1 MTTILPVAI
10 IGGGPSGLAAAAH
23 LVQYQQPFIL
33 FESGPSLGSHFL
45 DYGDVRLFST
55 WRYNIDAAS
64 KKLFEQHGVILPEA
78 DKLPYGREIA
88 THYLQPLGALPELQP
103 HIHLNSR
110 VIHLQRQGLDKV
122 KTADRD
128 QRPFVL
134 TVENSTGTWQTIQ
147 ARAVIDATGTW
158 ENPNPVISGGTRDTP
173 ADLIDYGIPSI
184 LGTDQKH
191 FESKRIAVVGS
202 GHSAFNSLLDLIQLK
217 EKFPATDVTWII
229 RKAAPDETLGGSK
242 ADQLAERGALGMRIK
257 ALLDH
262 GDITVQTSTFIQS
275 LTLLDDHQILIGA
288 EQNGHSI
295 ELGPFDR
302 IIANTGSRPT
312 FDYLSEI
319 RYAFDPALE
328 SVPALA
334 PLIDP
339 NIHSCG
345 TVRPHGEREL
355 RQPEKN
361 FYIIGAKSYG
371 RAPTFLMAT
380 GFEQARSVVA
390 HLSGDYEAAGR
401 VELELPE
408 TGVCSSRP
416 LAFTINGA
424 APKSRCC

>member
-1 MTTILPVAI
+1 MTTTLPVAI
-10 IGGGPSGLAAAAH
+10 IGGGPAGLAAAAH
-23 LVQYQQPFIL
+23 LVQYNQPFIL
-33 FESGPSLGSHFL
+33 FEAGPSLGSHFL
-45 DYGDVRLFST
+45 EYGDVRLFST

-64 KKLFEQHGVILPEA
+64 KKLFEHNGVTLPDA
-78 DKLPYGREIA
+78 DKLPVGRDIA
-88 THYLQPLGALPELQP
+88 EQYLQPLGALPELQP

-110 VIHLQRQGLDKV
+110 VVHLQRQGLDKV

-128 QRPFVL
+128 ERPFVL
-134 TVENSTGTWQTIQ
+134 TVENSSGARQTIQ

-158 ENPNPVISGGTRDTP
+158 KNPNPVVSGGIKDT
-173 ADLIDYGIPSI
+173 AVELIDYGIPSI

-191 FESKRIAVVGS
+191 FENKQIAVVGS
-202 GHSAFNSLLDLIQLK
+202 GHSAFNSLLELVKLK
-217 EKFPATDVTWII
+217 DKFPATDVTWII
-229 RKAAPDETLGGSK
+229 RKAVPDEALGGGK
-242 ADQLAERGALGMRIK
+242 ADQLAERGALGTRIK
-257 ALLDH
+257 ALLDQ
-262 GDITVQTSTFIQS
+262 GDITVETSTFIQS
-275 LTLLDDHQILIGA
+275 VTPLDDRQLLLGA
-288 EQNGHSI
+288 EQNGQTI

-302 IIANTGSRPT
+302 IIANTGSRPN

-328 SVPALA
+328 SVQALA

-361 FYIIGAKSYG
+361 FYTIGAKSYG

-390 HLSGDYEAAGR
+390 YLSGDYEAAGR

-416 LAFTINGA
+416 LVFTINSAKTG
-424 APKSRCC
+424 SNCC